1 MVLIIYRISFGT
13 HFLCDS
19 LIMYNTTSITFYSK
33 CIQDLLSRISIESF
47 IRFCK
52 ISSYDFAYVESACM
66 SQNQKLKFDDIQGI
80 YISFINH
87 TYIVKLILSIASG
100 EFLEVI
106 YRWSYRKSALS
117 ELCICL

>member
-1 MVLIIYRISFGT
+1 MLLAISNTHHVLFQMHSRP
-13 HFLCDS
+13 
-19 LIMYNTTSITFYSK
+19 TFKNIYSK
-33 CIQDLLSRISIESF
+33 F
-47 IRFCK
+47 FRFCK